1 MIDLHIKTTLS
12 TGQMSVFRT
21 LETIRESNP
30 KYFSIAD
37 KNHCLAYNLIDK
49 NEFPNIINGT
59 AINTFFNGRPIDLLG
74 YDVDVAIINEWY
86 DMYYSIEEVEL
97 IEKDRTKKI
106 IKMLKSKGFKVD
118 TEYERYNKL
127 GISIKQV
134 FASLLSSYP
143 DFVYKNERDFWLY
156 AINNPNSEYYIDQTI
171 YLPDIPTVIKL
182 IKKAGGKVF
191 LAHPFEYRADVG
203 ELLEMVLELN
213 LDGVE
218 VYHAS
223 ISVLNSLTLIDFCEA
238 SDKLA
243 SIGSGF
249 VGNEVLIPLGVHLDE
264 EILTKPCFAWIFDR

>member
-143 DFVYKNERDFWLY
+143 DFVYKNERDFRLY